1 MCLARVE
8 LWESEEVPVFLEA
21 ARALEVED
29 SESQDRV
36 LVLEQGF
43 PVPEPDH
50 RLSVD
55 LRLAILGLPDL
66 PQEERTVRL
75 GIGLPVRAEKSH

>member
-43 PVPEPDH
+43 PAPELDH
-50 RLSVD
+50 LLSVD
-55 LRLAILGLPDL
+55 LRLAILGLPGR
-66 PQEERTVRL
+66 PQGERTVRL
-75 GIGLPVRAEKSH
+75 GIGLPVRAETSH